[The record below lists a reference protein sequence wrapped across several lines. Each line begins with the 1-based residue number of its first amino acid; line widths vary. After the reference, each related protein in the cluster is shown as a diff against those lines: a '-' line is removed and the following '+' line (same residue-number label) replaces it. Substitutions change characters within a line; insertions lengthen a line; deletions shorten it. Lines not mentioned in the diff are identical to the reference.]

1 MLWLLVSCSWKVV
14 ECKAESG
21 RIDQGARVEVV
32 QVQDKKTLIQVGMAA
47 SVIEVCCWNLITS
60 QYAET
65 R

>member
-1 MLWLLVSCSWKVV
+1 V

-21 RIDQGARVEVV
+21 RIDQGAQVEVVQV

-47 SVIEVCCWNLITS
+47 SVMEIHCWNSIAS
-60 QYAET
+60 QYADT